1 MQKAGKFSHFCESQR
16 TEKGGR
22 KYKKHSEGI
31 CLANFVFWLHMAF
44 IYSYVQFMNT
54 VCYHRYGQHYLG
66 PLRKPGHPAPLKPL
80 PAASVW
86 GGQSNISSLSAL
98 LCQRKQRNLNTQC
111 FNCARLYMLFQCYL
125 FTFSETFCMYTSVY
139 IFYNFGELFF
149 TTNTLDWKQSHLFAC
164 AHPKSK
170 SMGFSPRVLCVRLSD
185 KRRSQLLISAMV
197 IHLMDFSNAVIFL

>member
-1 MQKAGKFSHFCESQR
+1 MRSREQIYLLGRHGTSAYFMSIDGFVRYTEKKYSMALEKGNMQKAGKFSHFCESQR

-98 LCQRKQRNLNTQC
+98 LCQRKQRNLNT
-111 FNCARLYMLFQCYL
+111 
-125 FTFSETFCMYTSVY
+125 
-139 IFYNFGELFF
+139 
-149 TTNTLDWKQSHLFAC
+149 
-164 AHPKSK
+164 
-170 SMGFSPRVLCVRLSD
+170 
-185 KRRSQLLISAMV
+185 
-197 IHLMDFSNAVIFL
+197 